1 MAIREQAFSTI
12 ASVFKMHGAEALDTP
27 VFELKETLMG
37 KYGEDSKLIYDLAD
51 QGGELC
57 SLRYDLTVPFA
68 RHLAMNNLS
77 AMTRYQISKVYRRD
91 NPSKGR
97 YREFYQCDFDIAGQY
112 EPMLAD
118 FEVIVVLNQLL
129 DKLDIGTYEIKFNH
143 RKLLDGMLD
152 ICGVPAE
159 KFRTVCSSIDKLDK
173 QTFEQV
179 KKELVEEKGLS
190 VETADRIGAIVKKRG
205 SPFEILTELKAE
217 GSKFLE
223 NSGSVAALGEL
234 DILFQALKEA
244 NCLDNLV
251 FDLSLARGLDYY
263 TGVIY
268 EAVFKG
274 TTQVGSIAAGGR
286 YDNLVGM
293 FSGKQVP
300 AVGVSL
306 GIERVFAIKEQ
317 QAKDRNQVVRATD
330 TQVLV
335 SILGKDVISASK
347 LVTPLWNA
355 NISAKMKVSK
365 RVMDHITFA
374 KQKGIPWMVLVGE
387 SELASGVVKLKNI
400 ELNEEITVSREDYV
414 EELRKRL

>member
-1 MAIREQAFSTI
+1 
-12 ASVFKMHGAEALDTP
+12 
-27 VFELKETLMG
+27 
-37 KYGEDSKLIYDLAD
+37 
-51 QGGELC
+51 
-57 SLRYDLTVPFA
+57 
-68 RHLAMNNLS
+68 MNNLS

-97 YREFYQCDFDIAGQY
+97 YREFYQCDFDIVRQY
-112 EPMLAD
+112 ESMLAD

-129 DKLDIGTYEIKFNH
+129 DKLDIGTYE
-143 RKLLDGMLD
+143 
-152 ICGVPAE
+152 
-159 KFRTVCSSIDKLDK
+159 
-173 QTFEQV
+173 
-179 KKELVEEKGLS
+179 VEEKGLS

-223 NSGSVAALGEL
+223 NCGSVAALREL

-244 NCLDNLV
+244 NCLDNL
-251 FDLSLARGLDYY
+251 FFYLSLARGLDYY

-268 EAVFKG
+268 EAIFKG

-355 NISAKMKVSK
+355 NISAEMKVSK
-365 RVMDHITFA
+365 RVMDHITFP
-374 KQKGIPWMVLVGE
+374 KQKGIPWMVLVGP
-387 SELASGVVKLKNI
+387 
-400 ELNEEITVSREDYV
+400 
-414 EELRKRL
+414 LRKGV